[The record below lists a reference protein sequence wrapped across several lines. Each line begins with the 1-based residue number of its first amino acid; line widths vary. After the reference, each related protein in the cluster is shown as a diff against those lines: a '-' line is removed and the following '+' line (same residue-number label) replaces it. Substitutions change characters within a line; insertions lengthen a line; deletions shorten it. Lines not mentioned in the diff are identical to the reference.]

1 MIQKSVTNFL
11 LLAMLFTSV
20 ACSKKKEIVEPRFTV
35 EELTA
40 LAHNATVSSEK
51 GEEAIQFSDYAPGV
65 NKAESKS
72 FRFERLVFYAIKFET
87 TEEARS
93 EAQRLNQ
100 YYARNWLFDRV
111 EGEPLLEDFVITT
124 FQAKNPNRQIQ
135 RKPKVSHPEQ
145 SGHHGDAA
153 PAAH

>member
-1 MIQKSVTNFL
+1 MILKMMKNFL
-11 LLAMLFTSV
+11 WLVVLLTSV
-20 ACSKKKEIVEPRFTV
+20 ACSKKKEIVEPRYTV

-65 NKAESKS
+65 NRVESKS
-72 FRFERLVFYAIKFET
+72 FRYERLVFYAIKFET

-93 EAQRLNQ
+93 EAVRLNQ

-111 EGEPLLEDFVITT
+111 EGEPLLEDYVITT

-145 SGHHGDAA
+145 GAHHGDAA
-153 PAAH
+153 PAVH